1 VTTHAGEGQLAREH
15 KEELKKLVMQ
25 RLMQARQGAID
36 YRDLEPQGPG
46 DYLADANKDPT
57 YLDDFDG
64 PTIVSGGLF
73 GQTKY
78 LYTWSVDF
86 QGLPDNFIGTGPI
99 TPTFWLESCELKPVR
114 YYPGLATEGQP

>member
-1 VTTHAGEGQLAREH
+1 VTTHAGERQH
-15 KEELKKLVMQ
+15 KEELKKLVINELKQ
-25 RLMQARQGAID
+25 VRQTAPVD
-36 YRDLEPQGPG
+36 ERVAV

-64 PTIVSGGLF
+64 PTKVPGGLF

-86 QGLPDNFIGTGPI
+86 QDLPKNALGTHVLIPE
-99 TPTFWLESCELKPVR
+99 FDMYSCKMTRVR
-114 YYPGLATEGQP
+114 FYPGSATDTQP